1 MVIDDDTVVREG
13 IVAYLEDSGFDVFSE
28 GNSET
33 ALEWIANHEVDLV
46 VSDFKMPGMDGLQIL
61 KAIYELKPDVPVI
74 IISGIGGVR
83 DVVEAL
89 RLGAADYLVKPL
101 VDIEVLVL
109 AINRALERTRL
120 VRENLHYRQELE
132 AANKELRE
140 YVRLLER
147 DHQAGR
153 RLQSKLL
160 PHRPVEVDEL
170 VVTHR
175 IFPSLYLSGDF
186 IDYGVVSNRYLSFYL
201 VDVSGHGAAPAFVT
215 VWLKQ
220 LVRHYMRERAVF
232 SDPALFRED
241 SVRLLKLINRDVIK
255 SRFDTHMTCFSG
267 VIDIETYEMR
277 YVVGGH
283 LPLPLLIIDGEAR
296 YLPGKGKPVGIFE
309 DAEWEGEVIQLPRD
323 KDFSIVV
330 FSDGV
335 LEIIDEVELLDK
347 ENHLKDMVSESKGRL
362 KSLSEV
368 LKLKDGASLQDD
380 VAILHI
386 SKGHLSGKQMSPEQ
400 VPREVV

>member
-1 MVIDDDTVVREG
+1 MQASKAKLLVIDDDTVVREG
-13 IVAYLEDSGFDVFSE
+13 IVAYLEDSGFDVHHE
-28 GNSET
+28 GSGDA
-33 ALEWIANHEVDLV
+33 ALEWMTTNDVDLV
-46 VSDFKMPGMDGLQIL
+46 VTDFKMPGKDGLEIL
-61 KAIYELKPDVPVI
+61 KAIHEVNSNIPVI

-109 AINRALERTRL
+109 AINRALERTNL
-120 VRENLHYRQELE
+120 VRENLRYRQELE

-160 PHRPVEVDEL
+160 PHKAVEVDNL
-170 VVTHR
+170 KVTHR

-186 IDYGVVSNRYLSFYL
+186 IDYGFVSNRYVSFYL

-283 LPLPLLIIDGEAR
+283 LPLPLLIVDGEAN

-323 KDFSIVV
+323 KDFNLVV

-335 LEIIDEVELLDK
+335 LEIIDEVELIDK
-347 ENHLKDMVSESKGRL
+347 ENHLKDMVSKAGGGL
-362 KSLSEV
+362 DSLSKV
-368 LKLKDGASLQDD
+368 LKLNEGASLQDD
-380 VAILHI
+380 VAILHV
-386 SKGHLSGKQMSPEQ
+386 SRMH
-400 VPREVV
+400 VAREAD

>member
-1 MVIDDDTVVREG
+1 MVIDDDTVVRQG
-13 IVAYLEDSGFDVFSE
+13 IVAYLEDSGFEVYE
-28 GNSET
+28 EANGNT
-33 ALEWIANHEVDLV
+33 ALNWITSNTVDLV
-46 VSDFKMPGMDGLQIL
+46 VTDFKMPGMDGLSVLKSIHQI
-61 KAIYELKPDVPVI
+61 KPEIPVI
-74 IISGIGGVR
+74 LISGIGGVR

-101 VDIEVLVL
+101 ADIEVLVL
-109 AINRALERTRL
+109 AIHRALERMQL
-120 VRENLHYRQELE
+120 MKENLRYRQELE
-132 AANKELRE
+132 RANKELRE

-160 PHRPVEVDEL
+160 PRRPIEVETL
-170 VVTHR
+170 KVTHR
-175 IFPSLYLSGDF
+175 IYPSLYLSGDF
-186 IDYGVVSNRYLSFYL
+186 VDYGFVSGRYLSFYL

-220 LVRHYMRERAVF
+220 LVRHYMREKAVF
-232 SDPALFRED
+232 SDPKQFKED

-255 SRFDTHMTCFSG
+255 SQFDTHMTCFVG
-267 VIDIETYEMR
+267 VIDTQTFEMR

-283 LPLPLLIIDGEAR
+283 LPLPLLIIDGEAS

-323 KDFSIVV
+323 KDFNIVV

-335 LEIIDEVELLDK
+335 LEILSETDLIDK
-347 ENHLKDMVSESKGRL
+347 ENQLKALVTNTEVGLEGLSK
-362 KSLSEV
+362 V
-368 LKLKDGASLQDD
+368 LKLNDGSSLQDD
-380 VAILHI
+380 VAILHV
-386 SKGHLSGKQMSPEQ
+386 SSEAK
-400 VPREVV
+400 

>member
-1 MVIDDDTVVREG
+1 
-13 IVAYLEDSGFDVFSE
+13 
-28 GNSET
+28 
-33 ALEWIANHEVDLV
+33 
-46 VSDFKMPGMDGLQIL
+46 MPGMDGLSVL
-61 KAIYELKPDVPVI
+61 KAIHQIKPEIPVI
-74 IISGIGGVR
+74 LISGIGGVR

-101 VDIEVLVL
+101 ADIEVLVL
-109 AINRALERTRL
+109 AIHRALERTQL
-120 VRENLHYRQELE
+120 MKENLRYRQELE
-132 AANKELRE
+132 RANKELRE

-153 RLQSKLL
+153 RLQTKLL
-160 PHRPVEVDEL
+160 PRRPIEVDTL
-170 VVTHR
+170 KVTHR

-186 IDYGVVSNRYLSFYL
+186 IDYGFVSDRYLSFYL

-220 LVRHYMRERAVF
+220 LVRHYMRESAVF
-232 SDPALFRED
+232 SDPNQFEQD

-255 SRFDTHMTCFSG
+255 SQFDTHMTCFVG
-267 VIDIETYEMR
+267 VIDTQTFEMR

-323 KDFSIVV
+323 KDFNIVV

-335 LEIIDEVELLDK
+335 LEILSETDLIDK
-347 ENHLKDMVSESKGRL
+347 ENQLKALVTNTEVGLEGLSK
-362 KSLSEV
+362 V
-368 LKLKDGASLQDD
+368 LKLNDGSSLQDD
-380 VAILHI
+380 VAILHV
-386 SKGHLSGKQMSPEQ
+386 SSEAK
-400 VPREVV
+400 